1 MLICSGEVMRQLFCS
16 NFLRV
21 FVSSMLVAISK
32 VSPASFGAETNLRNS
47 RDLLHR
53 YFLPR
58 HVMSFK
64 PLVDQFAIVVNSAA
78 REGERA
84 VFQRSVTT
92 GCRVGSHLKP
102 CSGTGKSFVPI
113 FSPNVKSAR
122 WRRRYSTV
130 AFKPLSILICSTP
143 GSLSMYKMRSE

>member
-1 MLICSGEVMRQLFCS
+1 MLICNGEVRRQSFCS

-21 FVSSMLVAISK
+21 FVSPIFVAISN
-32 VSPASFGAETNLRNS
+32 VSPACLGAETNRRNS
-47 RDLLHR
+47 RDLLQR

-102 CSGTGKSFVPI
+102 CSGTGKSFVPM
-113 FSPNVKSAR
+113 FSPKVKSAR
-122 WRRRYSTV
+122 CRRRYSIV
-130 AFKPLSILICSTP
+130 AFTPLSILICSTP
-143 GSLSMYKMRSE
+143 GSLST

>member
-1 MLICSGEVMRQLFCS
+1 MRQLFCS
-16 NFLRV
+16 NCLRV
-21 FVSSMLVAISK
+21 FVSSMLVAISN
-32 VSPASFGAETNLRNS
+32 VSPASFGAETNRRNS

-64 PLVDQFAIVVNSAA
+64 PLVDQFATVVNTAA
-78 REGERA
+78 REGEST

-102 CSGTGKSFVPI
+102 CTGTGKVFVPI
-113 FSPNVKSAR
+113 FSPKVKRAR
-122 WRRRYSTV
+122 CR
-130 AFKPLSILICSTP
+130 
-143 GSLSMYKMRSE
+143 

>member
-1 MLICSGEVMRQLFCS
+1 
-16 NFLRV
+16 
-21 FVSSMLVAISK
+21 MLVAISK
-32 VSPASFGAETNLRNS
+32 VSAASFGAEMNRRNS

-64 PLVDQFAIVVNSAA
+64 PLVDQFAIVVNTAA

-102 CSGTGKSFVPI
+102 CSGTGNSFVPML
-113 FSPNVKSAR
+113 SPNVKRAR
-122 WRRRYSTV
+122 CRRRYSIVDFT
-130 AFKPLSILICSTP
+130 ALSILICSTP
-143 GSLSMYKMRSE
+143 GSLSM

>member
-1 MLICSGEVMRQLFCS
+1 
-16 NFLRV
+16 
-21 FVSSMLVAISK
+21 MLVAISN
-32 VSPASFGAETNLRNS
+32 VSLASLGAAMNRRNS

-64 PLVDQFAIVVNSAA
+64 PLVDQFAIVVNTAA
-78 REGERA
+78 RDGERA

-92 GCRVGSHLKP
+92 GCRVGNHFKS
-102 CSGTGKSFVPI
+102 CRGTGKSVVPT

-122 WRRRYSTV
+122 CRRRYSTV
-130 AFKPLSILICSTP
+130 DFTPWSILICSTP
-143 GSLSMYKMRSE
+143 GSLSM

>member
-1 MLICSGEVMRQLFCS
+1 MLICSGGVRRQSFCS

-21 FVSSMLVAISK
+21 FTSSMLVAISN
-32 VSPASFGAETNLRNS
+32 VSPASLGAGMNRRNS
-47 RDLLHR
+47 RDLLQR

-64 PLVDQFAIVVNSAA
+64 PLVDQFAIVVNTAV

-92 GCRVGSHLKP
+92 GCRVGSHLNL
-102 CSGTGKSFVPI
+102 CSGTRKSFFPM
-113 FSPNVKSAR
+113 FSPNVKSASFC
-122 WRRRYSTV
+122 RR
-130 AFKPLSILICSTP
+130 
-143 GSLSMYKMRSE
+143 